1 MTIYDEIKK
10 ERKEQ
15 DAKWGGPAHDDEHI
29 PAEWRRFIIYHA
41 NLPFMVGEKEDFRYQ
56 MVRVAALAVA
66 AIESIDRKGR

>member
-10 ERKEQ
+10 ERRSLQ
-15 DAKWGGPAHDDEHI
+15 MQGMWRADDKHI
-29 PAEWRRFIIYHA
+29 PAEWQRFIIYHA

-66 AIESIDRKGR
+66 AIESEDRKGR